1 MGARARTHNCRE
13 AGPLSLHF
21 PGASREPASRWPNV
35 APCALAH
42 VVRLSHCRWPAHA
55 PGCAPSPRWPGCAHG
70 RAAEGVSAPQ
80 SLGARPGLFSREVP
94 QASGI
99 TGAQGQVPHS
109 GAASAVGRGVPSGSP
124 ASTGPPVP
132 RDSLAW
138 GLPAPDRGFHTCSL
152 VGASPSSLSILSMA
166 LDTAPL
172 HGHEGCSGR
181 S

>member
-13 AGPLSLHF
+13 AGPLSLY
-21 PGASREPASRWPNV
+21 PSGGSREPASRWPNV

-42 VVRLSHCRWPAHA
+42 VVRSSHCRWPRSWLCSQPTLARLCSRQGRRGCVRASVAGCTPWALSHGGA
-55 PGCAPSPRWPGCAHG
+55 PGQWNH
-70 RAAEGVSAPQ
+70 Q
-80 SLGARPGLFSREVP
+80 
-94 QASGI
+94 
-99 TGAQGQVPHS
+99 AQGQVPHS
-109 GAASAVGRGVPSGSP
+109 GAASAAGGVLSGSP
-124 ASTGPPVP
+124 ASTGPPSP

-138 GLPAPDRGFHTCSL
+138 GFRPLTGAFTRAPWLGLALIPVHP
-152 VGASPSSLSILSMA
+152 VHA